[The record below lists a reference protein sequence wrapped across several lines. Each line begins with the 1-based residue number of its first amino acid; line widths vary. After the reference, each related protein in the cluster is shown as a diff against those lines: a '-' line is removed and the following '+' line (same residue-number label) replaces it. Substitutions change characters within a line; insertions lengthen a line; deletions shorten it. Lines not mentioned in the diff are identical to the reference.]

1 MNKLKKFIA
10 FLICMAVLASG
21 TASFATAGD
30 EFVPSKEY
38 KSFQNLAGYIQDM
51 YIDGDL
57 DKDEL
62 MKKAL
67 SDYLAGHDE
76 LLVPLL
82 KAMFSGLDD
91 YSEFYTADEYQ
102 EFQDSVDLTFYGIG
116 ITMIQDGEYIAI
128 ESLVEEN
135 GQAALSGFKPGDKI
149 VKVNGADVVG
159 MPMSDVRSRIIGEL
173 NTTVNI
179 TVLRDG
185 EYIDLVGVRTQVR
198 QSTVTKKILE
208 GDIAYIKIIS
218 FGSTTADEYK
228 AVLQELNERNIKK
241 IILDLRD
248 NHGGSL
254 DAAVGVAETIVP
266 KGKIIDVKYRDSK
279 YDVTYNSTKESTDK
293 TYIVLVNGGT
303 ASSSEI
309 LASAIQDSG
318 AGKLLGTKTYGKA
331 VIQGTYPLTNGSYF
345 KLTIGQ
351 YITRNGHEING
362 VGLEPDHE
370 IINQKKQIDSTAY
383 NQFDFKTKLALGNS
397 GAGVLA
403 AKERLRMLGYFAGT
417 TTNEVFYNDLKEAVK
432 DYQRDEGLVPSGIID
447 IPTQVHLEN
456 DFENIEIATDNQLQE
471 AYVMLGGKIEN
482 LNKD

>member
-1 MNKLKKFIA
+1 MNKIKKLIA
-10 FLICMAVLASG
+10 VLICIAEIIPAGAV
-21 TASFATAGD
+21 FAAAGD
-30 EFVPSKEY
+30 DFVPSKEY
-38 KSFQNLAGYIQDM
+38 RSFDNLAGYIQDM
-51 YIDGDL
+51 YIDDSL

-76 LLVPLL
+76 LLVQLL

-91 YSEFYTADEYQ
+91 YCEFYTADEYE
-102 EFQDSVDLTFYGIG
+102 EFQNSVELTFYGIG

-135 GQAALSGFKPGDKI
+135 GQAAKSGFKPGDKI
-149 VKVNGADVVG
+149 VKVNGTDVVG
-159 MPMSDVRSRIIGEL
+159 WQMSDVRSRIIGEL

-185 EYIDLVGVRTQVR
+185 QYIDLVGVRTQVR
-198 QSTVTKKILE
+198 QSTVKMSELE
-208 GDIAYIKIIS
+208 GNIAYIKIVS
-218 FGSTTADEYK
+218 FGSTTVDEYK
-228 AVLQELNERNIKK
+228 SVLQELNERGIKK

-248 NHGGSL
+248 NLGGSL

-279 YDVTYNSTKESTDK
+279 YNVTYNSTKEKTDK

-345 KLTIGQ
+345 KITIGQ

-370 IINQKKQIDSTAY
+370 IINQKNQINSTTY
-383 NQFDFKTKLALGNS
+383 TQFDFKTPYALGNNGS
-397 GAGVLA
+397 GVLA
-403 AKERLRMLGYFAGT
+403 AKERLRMLGYFSGT
-417 TTNEVFYNDLKEAVK
+417 TTNEVFYNDLKDAVK
-432 DYQRDEGLVPSGIID
+432 IYQRDEGLVPSGIID

-456 DFENIEIATDNQLQE
+456 DFESIEIVTDNQLRE
-471 AYVMLGGKIEN
+471 AYVMLGGKEEN
-482 LNKD
+482 LNNR